1 MSDPVFNPTGLI
13 DRAAL
18 EFLRSKKLLPGF
30 SHYDVWLYQHAVAFT
45 VAKMMDADMLAE
57 VKDAVETAQRNGTSF
72 EVFKQR
78 LKPYLMSR
86 GWWGEQVMTDPVDGV
101 AKLVQL
107 GSTRRLRVIF
117 QTNMATAFAAGQ
129 WARIQSN
136 KKALPYLRYNKS
148 AAGQPRDSHRR
159 YYGLVLPVEH
169 PIWKQI
175 FPPNGYGCQCSVSQ
189 LSRKQA
195 EREGISGE
203 PDVDMVEFTNPRTG
217 QTVLIPADITPS
229 FAHNHGDRLGALQAL
244 MADKHGKAALAKLI
258 EAADDHVAERLER
271 PNFFGAPPSLTVLS
285 DAGLPDPQGFV
296 YQYAGRGHQIG
307 VLSVGKVGSEE
318 WIEQDGQY
326 YLLKYTA
333 DGIHIRDLT
342 QKELIKHKSKEIQDL
357 GKLIVQS
364 EHSRKAW
371 KEKMPSMRKADFGEA
386 DIADKQ
392 AAFIYTTN
400 EGYRFINPKLIEHK
414 GDLSK
419 LDDGRLQF
427 VRALDA
433 LLSRAPAYQ
442 GTVFRRLQINGMPD
456 AEMFLNAHQPGAL
469 VRYSNYTS
477 TSRDKRMLS
486 GDADIVL
493 TIHSRSG
500 VDISRLSQFEKQEAE
515 VLLPRQAVYRVVEHV
530 VAGGRHRITL
540 EEVAETAHNEG
551 KIMQLSLLSE

>member
-18 EFLRSKKLLPGF
+18 EFLRSKKLLPGY

-57 VKDAVETAQRNGTSF
+57 VKDALETAQRNGTSF

-244 MADKHGKAALAKLI
+244 MADKHGQAALQSML
-258 EAADDHVAERLER
+258 ADTDRHVLGRMTR
-271 PNFFGAPPSLTVLS
+271 PNFIGAPPPLTVLS
-285 DAGLPDPQGFV
+285 DGGLPDAQGFV
-296 YQYAGRGHQIG
+296 YAHAGRGRQIG
-307 VLSVGKVGSEE
+307 VVPVGKPNSDE
-318 WIEQDGQY
+318 WVEQDGNY
-326 YLLKYTA
+326 YLLQYTA
-333 DGIHIRDLT
+333 AGVHVKSISAQDLA
-342 QKELIKHKSKEIQDL
+342 KYKAKEIKKL
-357 GKLIVQS
+357 GQLIVRS
-364 EHSRKAW
+364 ESARKVW
-371 KEKMPSMRKADFGEA
+371 KERMPAIRKADFGAA
-386 DIADKQ
+386 DIADRQ

-400 EGYRFINPKLIEHK
+400 EGYRFINPELIKHK

-419 LDDGRLQF
+419 LDAGRLQYA
-427 VRALDA
+427 RALDEF
-433 LLSRAPAYQ
+433 LSRATPYQ
-442 GTVFRRLQINGMPD
+442 GTVYRHMHTISMPD
-456 AEMFLNAHQPGAL
+456 AEAFLDAHQTGAL

-477 TSRDKRMLS
+477 TSRGRRMLS
-486 GDADIVL
+486 DSKDVVL
-493 TIHSRSG
+493 TIRSRSG
-500 VDISRLSQFEKQEAE
+500 VGISRLSQFEDEAE
-515 VLLPRQAVYRVVEHV
+515 VLLPRSAVYRVVEHKQV
-530 VAGGRHRITL
+530 GQQHQIIL
-540 EEVAETAHNEG
+540 EEVTETAHNEG
-551 KIMQLSLLSE
+551 KIMQLSLLE

>member
-18 EFLRSKKLLPGF
+18 EFLRSKKLLPGY

-57 VKDAVETAQRNGTSF
+57 VKDALETAQRNGTSF

-244 MADKHGKAALAKLI
+244 MVDKHGKAALAKLI

-271 PNFFGAPPSLTVLS
+271 PNFFGAPPPLTVLS

-296 YQYAGRGHQIG
+296 YQYAGRGHQVG
-307 VLSVGKVGSEE
+307 VLPVGKAGSEE
-318 WIEQDGQY
+318 WVEQDSQY

-333 DGIHIRDLT
+333 DGIHIRKLT

-364 EHSRKAW
+364 EHSRSVW
-371 KEKMPSMRKADFGEA
+371 KEKMPFLRKADFGEA

-400 EGYRFINPKLIEHK
+400 EGYRAINPKLIASK

-419 LDDGRLQF
+419 LDAGSLQL
-427 VRALDA
+427 VRALDQF
-433 LLSRAPAYQ
+433 LSRAPTYQ
-442 GTVFRRLQINGMPD
+442 GTTMRRLFRSGMPD
-456 AEMFLNAHQPGAL
+456 AEAFLQAHRTGNL
-469 VRYSNYTS
+469 VRYSNFTS
-477 TSRDKRMLS
+477 SSRDGRMLS
-486 GDADIVL
+486 GSEDVVL
-493 TIHSRSG
+493 TIRGRSG
-500 VDISRLSQFEKQEAE
+500 VDISALSQFGKQEVE
-515 VLLPRQAVYRVVEHV
+515 VLLPRQAVYRVVEHTKQ
-530 VAGGRHRITL
+530 GNIHRITI
-540 EEVAETAHNEG
+540 EEVEGTVHNES
-551 KIMQLSLLSE
+551 KVMQLSLG